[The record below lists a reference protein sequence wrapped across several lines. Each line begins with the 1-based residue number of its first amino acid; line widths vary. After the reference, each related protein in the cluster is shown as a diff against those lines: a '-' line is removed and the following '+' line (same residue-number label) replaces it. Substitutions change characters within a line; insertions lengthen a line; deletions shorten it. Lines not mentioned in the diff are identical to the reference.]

1 MTASP
6 TMPVWSTLV
15 EGNRENI
22 KITTPY
28 DIIVAEAI
36 IQYQLSIIH

>member
-1 MTASP
+1 MESYGHQI
-6 TMPVWSTLV
+6 TLV

-36 IQYQLSIIH
+36 INSQLSIIN